1 MRGVRHDAPLTV
13 LADDEFPVLTEP
25 VDSAEELLE
34 VADGVL
40 VVATDVDVVL
50 SDDALL
56 TDDVPGCVSAARP
69 ARAATATLLVAPSSR
84 ASLPRNRRAR
94 SRSAT
99 VIRRFG
105 AAITA
110 TPAAGLPAV
119 VSRVPAVTVP
129 AAVEQRREDRSARL
143 TGC

>member
-13 LADDEFPVLTEP
+13 LAVDEVPVLAEP

-34 VADGVL
+34 VAEGVL
-40 VVATDVDVVL
+40 VVATDVDAVL
-50 SDDALL
+50 TDDALL
-56 TDDVPGCVSAARP
+56 TDEVPGCVSAASP
-69 ARAATATLLVAPSSR
+69 ARAATATVLVAPSSR
-84 ASLPRNRRAR
+84 TSLPRNRRAR

-110 TPAAGLPAV
+110 TPGAGLPGV
-119 VSRVPAVTVP
+119 VSRVPAVRVP
-129 AAVEQRREDRSARL
+129 GAVGQRRAHRSARL